1 MGKLVI
7 KDFEKRCIAI
17 NDRLKAEPK
26 GETAKAIYRRAM
38 GAYPVYR
45 KWHRKTIH
53 YCSECGGGFEWIGQK
68 ECPYC
73 HVKFTDVPQRYQR
86 REVMYHME
94 LESKGD
100 IQLTRVYRAERW
112 TQYGKK
118 SNATV
123 WEVERFFYAPNGER
137 KVFARFVQGL
147 SPCYDAFSRW
157 SPITIRRE
165 GRRMSW
171 AAEMRYNMSMNTY
184 HIKSLTQQWK
194 YKNIPELMKEY
205 GNDTSVLRVIAYP
218 WAETLLK
225 TGQEAMFRH
234 MVRNLEIMPKGT
246 EHAFKIC
253 SRHHYRISDPSLWID
268 TIALLKYLHMDTHN
282 PKFVCPDN
290 LQALHQK
297 LYERK
302 CKVEQRR
309 AERARITRIE
319 KEMKRKA
326 EEDKKYA
333 EMIENWPK
341 HFGNLLSLNLQST
354 NLDIRPLQSI
364 VEFKQ
369 EGDTMHHCVYAMG
382 YYDYN
387 KRPNCLILSAKDNE
401 GNRLATIEYNTS
413 TFSIVQCR
421 AACNK
426 VPERD
431 AEIRGL
437 INSNKATIQKLVAES
452 IRKSA

>member
-1 MGKLVI
+1 MGKKV
-7 KDFEKRCIAI
+7 KTFEQQCIAI
-17 NDRLKAEPK
+17 NNQLKAEPK
-26 GETAKAIYRRAM
+26 GETAKAIYRRTM

-45 KWHRKTIH
+45 TWHRKPIH

-68 ECPYC
+68 ECPHC
-73 HVKFTDVPQRYQR
+73 HVKFTDAPRQYQR

-94 LESKGD
+94 LEAKGD

-112 TQYGKK
+112 TQYGRK
-118 SNATV
+118 SSTDV

-137 KVFARFVQGL
+137 RVFARSVQGL
-147 SPCYDAFSRW
+147 SPYYDAFSRW

-165 GRRMSW
+165 GRHMSW
-171 AAEMRYNMSMNTY
+171 AAEMRYNLSMNTY
-184 HIKSLTQQWK
+184 HVRSLTQQWK

-205 GNDTSVLRVIAYP
+205 DNDTSVLRVIAYP

-234 MVRNLEIMPKGT
+234 MVCNREIMPNGT
-246 EHAFKIC
+246 EHALKIC
-253 SRHHYRISDPSLWID
+253 SRHQYVIDDPTIWID
-268 TIALLKYLHMDTHN
+268 TIAMLKYLHMDTHN
-282 PKFVCPDN
+282 PKFICPED
-290 LQALHQK
+290 LLALHQQ
-297 LYERK
+297 LFERK
-302 CKVEQRR
+302 CKVDERR
-309 AERARITRIE
+309 AERARITYIE
-319 KEMKRKA
+319 NELKRKA
-326 EEDKKYA
+326 EKDKNYA
-333 EMIENWPK
+333 EMMQHWPA

-364 VEFKQ
+364 DEFKQ
-369 EGDTMHHCVYAMG
+369 EGDTMHHCVYTMG

-387 KRPNCLILSAKDNE
+387 KRPNCLILSAKD
-401 GNRLATIEYNTS
+401 GDGKRLATIEYNTKD
-413 TFSIVQCR
+413 FSIVQCR
-421 AACNK
+421 AACNQ

-437 INSNKATIQKLVAES
+437 INSNTATIQKLVGES

>member
-17 NDRLKAEPK
+17 NNRLKAKPK
-26 GETAKAIYRRAM
+26 GETANAIYRRTM
-38 GAYPVYR
+38 GIHPVYR

-73 HVKFTDVPQRYQR
+73 HVKFTVPPRQYQR
-86 REVMYHME
+86 KEIEYHME
-94 LESKGD
+94 LEAKGD
-100 IQLTRVYRAERW
+100 IQITRVYRVERY

-118 SNATV
+118 SFTDV
-123 WEVERFFYAPNGER
+123 LEVERFFYAPNGER
-137 KVFARFVQGL
+137 RVFARSVQGL
-147 SPCYDAFSRW
+147 LPYYDAFSLW

-165 GRRMSW
+165 GRHMSW
-171 AAEMRYNMSMNTY
+171 AAKMRYNLCVNTY
-184 HIKSLTQQWK
+184 HINSLTQQWK

-205 GNDTSVLRVIAYP
+205 HNDTSVLRVIAYP

-234 MVRNLEIMPKGT
+234 MVRNHEIMPNGT

-302 CKVEQRR
+302 CKVDERR
-309 AERARITRIE
+309 AERARITRRE
-319 KEMKRKA
+319 NELKRKA
-326 EEDKKYA
+326 EQDRKYA
-333 EMIENWPK
+333 EMLNNWPK

-364 VEFKQ
+364 DEFKQ

-387 KRPNCLILSAKDNE
+387 KRPNCLILSAKDNK

-437 INSNKATIQKLVAES
+437 INSNTATIKKLVAES
-452 IRKSA
+452 IRISA